1 MAVIAEMDSQDNK
14 LVIKR
19 KRQKDASATYQ
30 ENLLEWIDFF
40 RANPHRLITDY
51 YGLRLHD
58 FQNILIYEMNYFNAI
73 IFVGSRGS
81 AKSTISLL
89 FALERANLY
98 PGTQIVI
105 VAPTKEQSKRFLAKV
120 KEFMRDSPNL
130 KAEIKDV
137 HLSDQNS
144 SIEFHNTS
152 KIFAVPYSENALGIR
167 CHILIVDE
175 FVRTDKEVVSR
186 VFVPFLTA
194 LRQPLYQELSAKE
207 REALPT
213 EANKQ
218 LYLSSIRGADEWS
231 YKELESYLK
240 YMSEG
245 DMRYCVHIAPYEF
258 GIKNKYINADIIE
271 QQFKSNTENVDMLM
285 AEYLCIPERGTA
297 NGFFKYATL
306 AKCQDNS
313 KALFA
318 MSDLEYNEYK
328 NNREKWKFY
337 QEKLPNEVRLMTV
350 DIALIESSQN
360 DNTAIWII
368 RLIPDGG
375 KYKKIVA
382 YGESLHGINA
392 VVQNKRMKQLF
403 YEFDCDWCAIDTQ
416 GVGAGVY
423 DVATTE
429 TYDDARGVTYPA
441 WMVNNQNDVKM
452 VNRALQVSNNA
463 VPVIYSVK
471 TPPELLYNMII
482 NAKNMFDKR
491 DVSLLVDTDV
501 GIEYLEERYQYYKIE
516 SQEDKARLL
525 NPYAQ
530 TKVFINE
537 AINLEQ
543 YAQGGYIKL
552 KEKSGRRKDRVM
564 ALVYG
569 LYYAKVLEDELS
581 NQDGSSILDWIQWA

>member
-1 MAVIAEMDSQDNK
+1 MDNQDNK

-19 KRQKDASATYQ
+19 KKQKDASATYQ

-175 FVRTDKEVVSR
+175 FVRTDKEVINR

-194 LRQPLYQELSAKE
+194 LRQPMYQELSAKE
-207 REALPT
+207 QEELPI

-245 DMRYCVHIAPYEF
+245 DMRYCVHISPYEW

-285 AEYLCIPERGTA
+285 AEYMCIPERGTA

-306 AKCQDNS
+306 AKCQDNA

-318 MSDLEYNEYK
+318 MSDFEYNEYK
-328 NNREKWKFY
+328 NCREKWKFY
-337 QEKLPNEVRLMTV
+337 QEKLPNEVRLMAV
-350 DIALIESSQN
+350 DIALIESNQN

-392 VVQNKRMKQLF
+392 MVQNRRIKQLF

-441 WMVNNQNDVKM
+441 WMVNNLEDVKM
-452 VNRALQVSNNA
+452 VNRALQVSSNA

-482 NAKNMFDKR
+482 NAKNIFDKR
-491 DVSLLVDTDV
+491 DVSLLVDTDI
-501 GIEYLEERYQYYKIE
+501 GIEYLEEHYQYYKID

-552 KEKSGRRKDRVM
+552 KEKSNRRKDRVM

-569 LYYAKVLEDELS
+569 LYYAKVLEDEL
-581 NQDGSSILDWIQWA
+581 NRQDNSSLLDWIQWA